1 LHRAPY
7 IKLYP
12 VILLLGMLI
21 VAIPPL
27 FLHLGSLP
35 MQLFD
40 EARIAVSAQEM
51 LRNHNLLV
59 VHYGGAPDMW
69 SVKPPLMVWLQT
81 LSMQLCGMHEW
92 ATRLPGAIA
101 STCTCVILYLFFVW
115 KKAPLAGFISVLVL
129 ITSQGFV
136 TLHCNRTGDYD
147 ALLTF
152 FTTAYCFSYF
162 AYLHLGK
169 LKFLYLTFIFLA
181 LAVLTKG
188 VAAMLFF
195 PAILLF
201 TVYKKSLLRLLKEKH
216 FYIGLVAFLVLV
228 LAYYLL
234 REHYNPGYIQ
244 AVWQNELGG
253 RYSQALEGNKGTFLY
268 YFHNMALHQFKPW
281 YWLVVPGVLAGLFVD
296 NKKYRD
302 LTVYLFLL
310 SALFLLIISSAQTK
324 LYWYAMPMYPFL
336 SAIVGLFV
344 YYVFTMLQRRGRW
357 TEYLSYLLMPVIFLL
372 PYKEAIALST
382 ALPNIGSQR
391 MDNEHMAEYLHD
403 ALQGKQSITGR
414 AVIYT
419 GYHANINWYLEALG
433 HKNDIQNN
441 LNKADSEENIIVF
454 QDSVKKY
461 METHYQTTILQ
472 TYHNVTVYRL
482 NGKRQ

>member
-1 LHRAPY
+1 MRRAPY

-12 VILLLGMLI
+12 AVLLLAVLAA
-21 VAIPPL
+21 AIPPL

-35 MQLFD
+35 LQLFD

-51 LRNHNLLV
+51 MRNHNLLV

-69 SVKPPLMVWLQT
+69 SVKPPLMVWLQA
-81 LSMQLCGMHEW
+81 LSMHLWGMHEW

-101 STCTCVILYLFFVW
+101 STCTCIIVYLFLVW
-115 KKAPLAGFISVLVL
+115 KKAPLAGFIAVLVL

-136 TLHCNRTGDYD
+136 TLHCSRTGDYD

-162 AYLHLGK
+162 AYLQEGK
-169 LKFLYLTFIFLA
+169 PKFLYLTFIFLT

-188 VAAMLFF
+188 VAALLFL
-195 PAILLF
+195 PALLLF
-201 TVYKKSLLRLLKEKH
+201 TLYKKSLLRLLKEKH
-216 FYIGLVAFLVLV
+216 LYLSLVTFLLFVLG
-228 LAYYLL
+228 YYLL
-234 REHYNPGYIQ
+234 RKHYNPGYIQ
-244 AVWQNELGG
+244 AVQQNELGG

-268 YFHNMALHQFKPW
+268 YFHNMALYQFKPW
-281 YWLVVPGVLAGLFVD
+281 YWLIVPGVLAGLFMD

-302 LTVYLFLL
+302 LTVYLILL
-310 SALFLLIISSAQTK
+310 NALFFLVISSAQTK

-336 SAIVGLFV
+336 SAIVGLFI
-344 YYVFTMLQRRGRW
+344 YCVFSMLQKRGRW
-357 TEYLSYLLMPVIFLL
+357 TAVLSYLLLPVVFLL
-372 PYKEAIALST
+372 PYKEAIALNT

-391 MDNEHMAEYLHD
+391 MGNEHMAEYLHN
-403 ALQGKQSITGR
+403 ALEGKQSITGR
-414 AVIYT
+414 VVIYT
-419 GYHANINWYLEALG
+419 GYQANINWYLEALG
-433 HKNDIQNN
+433 HRNDIQNN
-441 LNKADSEENIIVF
+441 LEKADSVENIIVF

-472 TYHNVTVYRL
+472 AYYNVTVYRL